1 MVADSTQEDEIED
14 AVEVVIGD
22 KNLATAFEDQS
33 DDEIEEDDL
42 VVEDEGYSIG
52 SIVWI
57 KVGRLW
63 YPGKVIS
70 QVDVI
75 EEMVEGHIF
84 VKRSSKNDEIN
95 KAYGLALSE
104 QLGDII

>member
-1 MVADSTQEDEIED
+1 MVADSTQEDQIED

-42 VVEDEGYSIG
+42 VVEYEGYSAG

-57 KVGRLW
+57 KVGRLAKSFLRLMLLKKW
-63 YPGKVIS
+63 
-70 QVDVI
+70 
-75 EEMVEGHIF
+75 
-84 VKRSSKNDEIN
+84 SK
-95 KAYGLALSE
+95 ATFL
-104 QLGDII
+104 